1 MDLKDLPISKL
12 STEGFRKDYNLSLEL
27 IELLSKGTKDFDNR
41 EPRHDI
47 EDLEDDNIDHW
58 DINSE
63 DPENEAPAGTV
74 PATIWYDDVEEN
86 WEPHKWMVIMWRCPD
101 SGTQRMTGL
110 ISDGH
115 CYIYSVRII

>member
-27 IELLSKGTKDFDNR
+27 IELLSKGTKDFDSP

-47 EDLEDDNIDHW
+47 EDLEDDSIDHW
-58 DINSE
+58 ELNNGE
-63 DPENEAPAGTV
+63 MKRPTETV

-86 WEPHKWMVIMWRCPD
+86 WEPHKWMVIMWRCPKTK
-101 SGTQRMTGL
+101 SQRMTGL

>member
-47 EDLEDDNIDHW
+47 EDLEDDSIDHW
-58 DINSE
+58 ELNNGE
-63 DPENEAPAGTV
+63 MKTPTETV

>member
-27 IELLSKGTKDFDNR
+27 IELLSKGSSDFDNR

-47 EDLEDDNIDHW
+47 ENLEDDNIDHW
-58 DINSE
+58 ELNKGE
-63 DPENEAPAGTV
+63 METPTETV

-101 SGTQRMTGL
+101 SGTHRMTGL